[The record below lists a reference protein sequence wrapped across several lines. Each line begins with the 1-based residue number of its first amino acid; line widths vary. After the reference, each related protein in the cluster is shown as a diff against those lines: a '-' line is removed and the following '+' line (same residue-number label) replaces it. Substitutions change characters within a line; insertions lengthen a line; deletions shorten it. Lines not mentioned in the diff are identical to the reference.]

1 MATPPP
7 EIIVAIIDEL
17 TADVAYTFSMEVK
30 ATLRNLALIA
40 RLRATLSST
49 TPRSLSLASRI
60 QALRLTAS
68 ENESKKVDR
77 DEHAT
82 WAADLLNLLAPPNAT
97 LKRLFMDMF
106 LARSSLHERQPPD
119 RSFNLQSIISAQ
131 TSLTELVLGNIEE
144 WMGNFFWMIEI
155 SHRQYNCFS
164 GLRALTILDVNV
176 VHPPTRDVPVQFVK
190 VEELVLIRPWITDPE
205 RGGEVL
211 AKLFAPGR
219 SLQSLII
226 LLAKGWERLP
236 RQRLKMDD
244 LGIAMV
250 QYRDRTL
257 ILPESDDQDSL
268 PSWEEIRDMIG
279 FGRRLGHR
287 DTEHRI
293 GHGLHSHLGAATS
306 GQIWFRSPPTPCDY

>member
-1 MATPPP
+1 MVTPPP

-17 TADVAYTFSMEVK
+17 TADTAYTFSMEVK
-30 ATLRNLALIA
+30 ATLRNLALVNYACHELSTGPLYSRITVAGVQIA

-60 QALRLTAS
+60 KALRLTAS
-68 ENESKKVDR
+68 DNESKKVDR

-82 WAADLLNLLAPPNAT
+82 WAADLLHLLAPPNAI

-106 LARSSLHERQPPD
+106 LTRSSLYKRQTPD
-119 RSFNLQSIISAQ
+119 RPFSLQSTISAQ

-144 WMGNFFWMIEI
+144 WTGNFFWMIEI
-155 SHRQYNCFS
+155 PQRQYNCFS

-176 VHPPTRDVPVQFVK
+176 VHPPTRDVLAQFVN

-211 AKLFAPGR
+211 AELFAPDR

-250 QYRDRTL
+250 PYRDRTM

-268 PSWEEIRDMIG
+268 PSWEEIRDIIG
-279 FGRRLGHR
+279 FGRRLDHQGY
-287 DTEHRI
+287 
-293 GHGLHSHLGAATS
+293 GA
-306 GQIWFRSPPTPCDY
+306 